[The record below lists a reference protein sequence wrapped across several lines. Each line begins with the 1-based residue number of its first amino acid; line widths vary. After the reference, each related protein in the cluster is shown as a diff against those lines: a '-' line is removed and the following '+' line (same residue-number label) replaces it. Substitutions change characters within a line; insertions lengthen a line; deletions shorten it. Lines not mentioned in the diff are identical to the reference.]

1 MIWGRTD
8 FVYPDFNET
17 LGLRWVGD
25 VGTSNCIDF
34 IPNDYGTVQNLA
46 DIRYGGQRL
55 HIG

>member
-1 MIWGRTD
+1 MTRFHLAD

-46 DIRYGGQRL
+46 DKRYGNGA
-55 HIG
+55 I